1 MLLGDRPGAASPEAT
16 EFLHLAAVASLTE
29 VAVEEAKEEVE
40 QNLRGSFLEELRA
53 KPDEL
58 DPHEVVRR
66 AARLGCD
73 LARGAI
79 VLCAELSTDRPRHVV
94 ATIAGEHPGAL
105 AQHMELPGDA
115 PRVYALLPAAGGDE
129 APEATL
135 VAARRLAARLQRHG
149 TVGLSSFYADPAE
162 LGRAIQE
169 AELVLDVLRRSDVP
183 ISEDIGT
190 GTYRLLFRVLAS
202 HPEEVRS
209 FYDDTVA
216 PIVKYD
222 DQYATDLVGTLE
234 SYLEQNCNM
243 NATAAA
249 IYAHRHTV
257 AYRLDRVKEL
267 TGPRPDAVR
276 GPRAAGPRTQGLSHH
291 RAAPPALKIGY
302 TPAMRLTRLMA
313 GLAVTAAALAC
324 AAAPARAAET
334 GVNETLGQTVHTA
347 QTAQRLGADWVR
359 LWTSWEILQPG
370 PGAFVQHHV
379 DQLNARVA
387 DLKAR
392 GIKVLVVVHQSPR
405 WASGAG
411 GTAPPSD
418 PATFGRFMGALAARV
433 PGADAW
439 ELWNEPNSTGFFAG
453 APDPARYAGMLRAA
467 YPAIKAAQPSDAVVT
482 GGLNGNDTD
491 FVAALYANGA
501 QGAFDAIGVHT
512 DTACLLDHPDRYYR
526 DAQGRIARFTFTGYR
541 EIHQLMAD
549 HGDGAKPIW
558 MTEIGWNTQSTKPRS
573 CNVGDSAGKKRL
585 GVSRKQQAR
594 FLRAA
599 YRCIAADPYIGV
611 ALWFGMQ
618 DIPRNLTRHAAG
630 FGLYGRNGKAK
641 PAAKQFRRLDK
652 GYPPARRLRRLRRP
666 HAAHHQGAVA
676 ARRRPLLRQ
685 DLVRVRASDN
695 QGGSG
700 IGRISLALDGE
711 HIRSWGGNGGSIAPW
726 WGSADWSPGAH
737 TLTFS
742 VKDFANNATAA
753 TVTVTKTRR

>member
-1 MLLGDRPGAASPEAT
+1 
-16 EFLHLAAVASLTE
+16 
-29 VAVEEAKEEVE
+29 
-40 QNLRGSFLEELRA
+40 
-53 KPDEL
+53 
-58 DPHEVVRR
+58 
-66 AARLGCD
+66 
-73 LARGAI
+73 
-79 VLCAELSTDRPRHVV
+79 
-94 ATIAGEHPGAL
+94 
-105 AQHMELPGDA
+105 
-115 PRVYALLPAAGGDE
+115 
-129 APEATL
+129 
-135 VAARRLAARLQRHG
+135 
-149 TVGLSSFYADPAE
+149 
-162 LGRAIQE
+162 
-169 AELVLDVLRRSDVP
+169 
-183 ISEDIGT
+183 
-190 GTYRLLFRVLAS
+190 
-202 HPEEVRS
+202 
-209 FYDDTVA
+209 
-216 PIVKYD
+216 
-222 DQYATDLVGTLE
+222 
-234 SYLEQNCNM
+234 
-243 NATAAA
+243 
-249 IYAHRHTV
+249 
-257 AYRLDRVKEL
+257 
-267 TGPRPDAVR
+267 
-276 GPRAAGPRTQGLSHH
+276 
-291 RAAPPALKIGY
+291 
-302 TPAMRLTRLMA
+302 MRLTRLMA
-313 GLAVTAAALAC
+313 GLAVAAAALAC

-347 QTAQRLGADWVR
+347 PTAQRLGADWVR

-387 DLKAR
+387 ELKAR

-411 GTAPPSD
+411 GVAPPSD
-418 PATFGRFMGALAARV
+418 PATFGSFMGGLAARV
-433 PGADAW
+433 PAADAW

-453 APDPARYAGMLRAA
+453 APDAARYAAMLRAA
-467 YPAIKAAQPSDAVVT
+467 YPAIKAAQPSDVVVT

-526 DAQGRIARFTFTGYR
+526 DTAGRIARFTFTGYR

-599 YRCIAADPYIGV
+599 YRCIANDPYIGV

-618 DIPRNLTRHAAG
+618 DIPRNVTRHAAG

-641 PAAKQFRRLDK
+641 PAAREFRRLDK
-652 GYPPARRLRRLRRP
+652 GY
-666 HAAHHQGAVA
+666 
-676 ARRRPLLRQ
+676 RPLRGCGGYVDRTPPSINVLSPR
-685 DLVRVRASDN
+685 DGGRFSDKISVRVRAADN
-695 QGGSG
+695 RGGSG

-726 WGSADWSPGAH
+726 WGSADWSPGPH